1 MKIHP
6 AADLFPMMTED
17 ELQELAA
24 DIAANGL
31 LHPIIVDDDKQL
43 IDGRNRLAACKI
55 AQVEPRFER
64 LNGHDPL
71 AYIVS
76 ENIERRHLTKGQR
89 AIALA
94 MIYPEPEKGGRG
106 KKSDALNSAVS
117 AGFSSRRLNAARSVL
132 RHSRD
137 LAESVLKGSITLDA
151 ALAQVEEAR
160 QQADSTEAKHARLR
174 TEAPDLAVRVAEEN
188 LELGEALTI
197 LHERELE
204 LRRTKEAGHTAAR
217 YIFHFAGHV
226 ASIHSAIAA
235 GEDIRIPPDT
245 MKTLADAW
253 DILKNDMRRGSQ

>member
-6 AADLFPMMTED
+6 AADLFPMMTEE

-31 LHPIIVDDDKQL
+31 LHPIIVDDEKQL

-76 ENIERRHLTKGQR
+76 ANLERRNLNKGQR
-89 AIALA
+89 AMLAA
-94 MIYPEPEKGGRG
+94 MIYPEGQQGRG
-106 KKSDALNSAVS
+106 KNAEARKAQVS
-117 AGFSSRRLNAARSVL
+117 GGFSAELLRQARSVF
-132 RHSRD
+132 RHSQE
-137 LAESVLKGSITLDA
+137 LAQSVVKGSVTLDA
-151 ALAQVEEAR
+151 ALAQVQEAKR
-160 QQADSTEAKHARLR
+160 QADSTEAKHARLR

-188 LELGEALTI
+188 LELDEALTI

-245 MKTLADAW
+245 MKTLRDA
-253 DILKNDMRRGSQ
+253 LLMLEKDMQRK